1 MSKYKEYKQLDLPAV
16 ADEVLKFWEE
26 NEIFAQSIESREGN
40 EPFVFYEGPPSANGL
55 PGIHHVMARAIKD
68 IFCRYKTQK
77 GFQVKRKAGWDTHG
91 LPVELGVEKELGIT
105 KEDIGKTISVE
116 EYNKACREAVMR
128 YTDVWNDLTKKMGYW
143 VDMENPYVTYENKY
157 IESVW
162 YLLKMLYSKGL
173 IYKGYTIQPY
183 SPAAGTGLSSHELNQ
198 PGAYKDVKDTS
209 ATAQFKVVENEAS
222 KFLFDDVHGELFF
235 LAWTTTPWT
244 LPSNT
249 ALGVGKDIDYVKVKS
264 FNKYTHEPITAI
276 LAKDLVGKWFAAKA
290 SELQLSDYKNDGKN
304 IPFEIVTEFKGS
316 QLEGLR
322 YEQLLPY
329 TQPEEGDAFRVIL
342 GDFVTTSDGT
352 GIVHLAPSYGADDY
366 RVAKENGIGALHL
379 VDNQGKFKTEVTD
392 FAGEYVKE
400 QYVKDEDKSD
410 DYKSIDV
417 RISIKLKE
425 ENRAFDVQKYEHSY
439 PHCWRTD
446 KPILYFPLDSW
457 FIKTTAVKE
466 QLIANNHKINWKP
479 ESTGKGRFGN
489 WLENLQDWNLSRSRY
504 WGIPI
509 PIWTTDDK
517 EEQICIGSAEELK
530 AECEKAVAAGLMD
543 KNPLGDFEPQNMSK
557 ENYETFDFHRPFVD
571 DIILVSPSGKPMK
584 RETDLIDVWF
594 DSGSMPYAQ
603 WHYPFENK
611 ELIDENKFYPA
622 DFIAEGVDQTRG
634 WFFTLHAI
642 ATLCFDTI
650 AYKNVVSNGLVLGK
664 NGQKMSKRLGNA
676 ADPFETL
683 KKYGPDATRWYMI
696 TNAQPWDNLK
706 FDLEGITEVQRK
718 FFGTLYNTY
727 NFFAL
732 YANIDGFKF
741 EEAHVPYA
749 EKPEIDRWVLS
760 KLNSLVK
767 EVDAAFA
774 DYEPTKAGRLIQE
787 FTTDH
792 LSNWY
797 VRLCRR
803 RFWKGDYTTDKISA
817 YQTLYTCLITVAKLS
832 APIAPF
838 FMDQLFKDLN
848 SVSEKEEVT
857 SIHLS
862 NFGKLK
868 ESYIDEDLEQRM
880 EIAQKLSSMVLALR
894 KKESLKVRQPL
905 QKMMVPILDP
915 TFKRQL
921 QDVEELILSEV
932 NVKELEYLEETAG
945 VLVKKVKADFKK
957 LGPKFGKDM
966 KLVAA
971 AINQLSQE
979 QIIEL
984 ESNGSINLVLPE
996 KNIALDV
1003 SDVEISS
1010 EDIPSWLVATE
1021 GKYTVALDV
1030 TLSEELRE
1038 EGVAREVVNRIQN
1051 FRKEAGFEVTDKINI
1066 SLEIIPQI
1074 SSAIENNKNYIC
1086 SETLAN
1092 DLSFVEEITGT
1103 KYLLEIDN
1111 ETKTYVALTKV

>member
-1 MSKYKEYKQLDLPAV
+1 MGKYKEYKLLDLPAV
-16 ADEVLKFWEE
+16 ADQVLKYWEE
-26 NEIFAQSIESREGN
+26 NDIFQESIESREGN
-40 EPFVFYEGPPSANGL
+40 KPFVFYEGPPSANGL

-105 KEDIGKTISVE
+105 KEDIGKKISVE
-116 EYNKACREAVMR
+116 DYNKACREAVMR

-162 YLLKMLYSKGL
+162 HLLKQLYDKGL

-209 ATAQFKVVENEAS
+209 ATAQFKVIKDDKSN
-222 KFLFDDVHGELFF
+222 FLFNDLHGDLFF

-249 ALGVGKDIDYVKVKS
+249 ALGVGKNIDYVKVKS

-276 LAKDLVGKWFAAKA
+276 LAKELVGKWFADKSKDLA
-290 SELQLSDYKNDGKN
+290 LSDYKNDGKN
-304 IPFEIVTEFKGS
+304 IPFEIVAEFKGS
-316 QLEGLR
+316 DLYRIR

-329 TQPEEGDAFRVIL
+329 AQPEEGDAFRVLL

-366 RVAKENGIGALHL
+366 RVAQINGIGALHL
-379 VDNQGKFKTEVTD
+379 VDNQGKFKAEVTD

-400 QYVKDEDKSD
+400 QYLKDEDKPA

-466 QLIANNHKINWKP
+466 QLIANNKKINWKP
-479 ESTGKGRFGN
+479 ESTGTGRFGN

-509 PIWTTDDK
+509 PIWTTEDK
-517 EEQICIGSAEELK
+517 EEQICIGSAEQLR
-530 AECEKAVAAGLMD
+530 AECEKAVETGLMD

-571 DIILVSPSGKPMK
+571 DIVLVSSSGKPMK

-650 AYKNVVSNGLVLGK
+650 AYKNVVSNGLVLDK

-706 FDLEGITEVQRK
+706 FDLDGITEVQRK

-732 YANIDGFKF
+732 YANIDNFTF
-741 EEAHVPYA
+741 EEAHVPY
-749 EKPEIDRWVLS
+749 EKKPEIDRWVLS

-767 EVDAAFA
+767 EVDAAFE

-803 RFWKGDYTTDKISA
+803 RFWKGDYTEDKISA
-817 YQTLYTCLITVAKLS
+817 YQTLYTSLITIAKLS

-848 SVSEKEEVT
+848 DVSGKETVN

-862 NFGKLK
+862 DFGKLK
-868 ESYIDEDLEQRM
+868 EKYIDEDLEQRM

-921 QDVEELILSEV
+921 QDVEALILSEV

-945 VLVKKVKADFKK
+945 ILVKKVKADFKK

-966 KLVAA
+966 KQVAV
-971 AINQLSQE
+971 AISQLSQD
-979 QIIEL
+979 QISDLEKNDKIEL
-984 ESNGSINLVLPE
+984 QLSDKTIELTT
-996 KNIALDV
+996 A
-1003 SDVEISS
+1003 DVEISS
-1010 EDIPSWLVATE
+1010 EDIPGWLVATE

-1030 TLSEELRE
+1030 TLSEELIE
-1038 EGVAREVVNRIQN
+1038 EGIAREVVNRVQN

-1066 SLEIIPQI
+1066 SLET
-1074 SSAIENNKNYIC
+1074 SNVLNSAIQNNKNYIC
-1086 SETLAN
+1086 SETLAEN
-1092 DLSFVEEITGT
+1092 LSFVDKIDGE
-1103 KYLLEIDN
+1103 KFLLEIDN
-1111 ETKTYVALTKV
+1111 ETKAYVGLKKV